1 MSNGESTNE
10 EAAAVLSDEPAA
22 VAVDTSRDS
31 GAAEQIASVVASETV
46 SASAVRTQ
54 AEMDELVAKVLSK
67 ISPEVLHA
75 AAMEMLKPV
84 ITALIENEV
93 KDKK

>member
-1 MSNGESTNE
+1 
-10 EAAAVLSDEPAA
+10 VLSDEPAA
-22 VAVDTSRDS
+22 VDTSRES

-46 SASAVRTQ
+46 SASGVRTQ
-54 AEMDELVAKVLSK
+54 AEMDELVARVLAK

-84 ITALIENEV
+84 VTALIENEV
-93 KDKK
+93 KEKK

>member
-1 MSNGESTNE
+1 V
-10 EAAAVLSDEPAA
+10 ARVLA
-22 VAVDTSRDS
+22 
-31 GAAEQIASVVASETV
+31 
-46 SASAVRTQ
+46 
-54 AEMDELVAKVLSK
+54 K

-84 ITALIENEV
+84 VTALIENEV